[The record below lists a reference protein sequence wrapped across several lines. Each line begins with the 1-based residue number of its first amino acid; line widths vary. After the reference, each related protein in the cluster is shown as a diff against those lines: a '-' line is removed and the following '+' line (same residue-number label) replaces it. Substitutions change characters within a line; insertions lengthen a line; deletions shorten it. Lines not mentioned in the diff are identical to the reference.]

1 MEILREGIVTPQR
14 VHALLKTVKEL
25 QHAKREAIQDILQPR
40 ILLSKDG
47 KQSSANEE
55 KQNTINKII
64 TQALRFNLIIKDEQE
79 VLRLAPDIPKKIED
93 SSVYRQFL
101 QSRLCGVD
109 NESED
114 NYILNCFTAW
124 FAVQNEKAII
134 SKQSETLSEYFN
146 QQMFPSEQDDTESR
160 ETRKFNSTKYNGWLS
175 WASFLGWVRKYD
187 NVAVPDATNRLLGIL
202 NTVLNDKNKI
212 SITEFIARMSEVCP
226 ELDDGNL
233 FIRVWESSRPTEEYG
248 KKLTLM
254 LSTALRTCEKLGYLE
269 LTTEPDASDVWQLYD
284 AEGKIRI
291 THIRRRN

>member
-25 QHAKREAIQDILQPR
+25 QHAKRESIQDILQPR
-40 ILLSKDG
+40 IL
-47 KQSSANEE
+47 SANDG

-64 TQALRFNLIIKDEQE
+64 TQALRFNLITKDEQE

-93 SSVYRQFL
+93 LSVYRQFL
-101 QSRLCGVD
+101 QSRFCGID
-109 NESED
+109 IETED

-124 FAVQNEKAII
+124 FAVQNEKAILP
-134 SKQSETLSEYFN
+134 KQSETLAEYFN
-146 QQMFPSEQDDTESR
+146 QQMFPSEQEDSDER

-175 WASFLGWVRKYD
+175 WASFLGWVKNYG
-187 NVAVPDATNRLLGIL
+187 NVTVPDATYRLLGIL
-202 NTVLNDKNKI
+202 SDVLNDKNKI
-212 SITEFIARMSEVCP
+212 SITEFIARMSAVCP
-226 ELDDGNL
+226 ELDGGNL
-233 FIRVWESSRPTEEYG
+233 FIRAWESSRPTEEYG

-254 LSTALRTCEKLGYLE
+254 VSTALRTCEKLGYLE